1 MRRFAKAMTPYLL
14 FIVVP
19 IAHTLLLCVIVAPL
33 VLMAWVFDL
42 AEDTMIPG
50 LVIGVGLGGFWLIG
64 LIRERRAAHSPLP
77 TKHCAASS

>member
-1 MRRFAKAMTPYLL
+1 MRRFAKAMVPYLL

-19 IAHTLLLCVIVAPL
+19 IAHTLLLCALVSPL
-33 VLMAWVFDL
+33 ILMAWVFNLD
-42 AEDTMIPG
+42 DDSMIPA
-50 LVIGVGLGGFWLIG
+50 LVIGAGVGGFWLIG